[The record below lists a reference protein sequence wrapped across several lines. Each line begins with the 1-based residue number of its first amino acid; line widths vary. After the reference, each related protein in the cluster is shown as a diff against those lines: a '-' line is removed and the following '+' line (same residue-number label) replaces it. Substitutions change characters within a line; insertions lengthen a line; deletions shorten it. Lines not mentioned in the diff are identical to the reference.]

1 MRKLLIAPSAVVF
14 ILVTSPVPCHAVR
27 GAARVYV
34 VYQDPTEATAYK
46 NWYEAYIAGDTM
58 RALELAGTYLTR
70 FTTGEHADYL
80 KKWIP
85 HTRTKLLNE
94 AVTKNDLPEIDRL
107 GKEIIAADPQ
117 NLDFAL
123 FLAGRLRTLDTNSEY
138 SADTA
143 QFAQNAIRLIEAGKT
158 TTANPDEPFNKT
170 KALGYLYD
178 TLASIDERNK
188 DLDKAL
194 DHYKRA
200 AKIDT
205 ESARHLYNC
214 GRIHQLLYVTAADEY
229 RSFPEADRNAAQPK
243 PRLKT
248 ILEKVQLE
256 ADGVIECWVRFMQL
270 PDNDF
275 ALDVKKQV
283 MTTLTELYKYRHPDS
298 PDGLLRLIP
307 DAPQ

>member
-1 MRKLLIAPSAVVF
+1 MAPRSVAHNQE
-14 ILVTSPVPCHAVR
+14 T
-27 GAARVYV
+27 
-34 VYQDPTEATAYK
+34 TEATAYK
-46 NWYEAYIAGDTM
+46 NWYEAYTAGDTM
-58 RALELAGTYLTR
+58 RALELANTYLTR

-85 HTRTKLLNE
+85 RIRTKLLNE

-107 GKEIIAADPQ
+107 GKEIMAADPQ

-123 FLAGRLRTLDTNSEY
+123 FLAGRLRTLDTNSQY

-143 QFAQNAIRLIEAGKT
+143 QFAQTAIRLIEGGKT
-158 TTANPDEPFNKT
+158 TTANPDAPFNKT

-188 DLDKAL
+188 NLDKAL
-194 DHYKRA
+194 DYYEQA
-200 AKIDT
+200 TKIDT
-205 ESARHLYNC
+205 ESARHFFNC
-214 GRIHQLLYVTAADEY
+214 GRIHQLLYLTAADEY

-243 PRLKT
+243 PRVKT
-248 ILEKVQLE
+248 ILEKVQTE

-283 MTTLTELYKYRHPDS
+283 MTALTELYKYRHPDS

-307 DAPQ
+307 NTPQ